1 MFVCLNLETAPF
13 PFIVILELK
22 SNILLQSEQTRSNI
36 NKIHIPEVDILIRV
50 RPKRER
56 CFRHVTLVLLVP

>member
-1 MFVCLNLETAPF
+1 MFVCLNLETVPF

-36 NKIHIPEVDILIRV
+36 NKIHIPEVDIYLSV
-50 RPKRER
+50 CVPSGC